1 MKQIP
6 LDNAQPLI
14 RYAQMLT
21 ITDGAPYGI
30 AKAYD
35 NRIFLCVKGSG
46 RIVISNTTYLIQPGT
61 LLLWGPGLA
70 YRYEPDE
77 TMTLLGFNFDFTQQ
91 SASKVMPIPPVK
103 SSLFDPALITEQVSF
118 SDTDCFR
125 TPLCLTD
132 MLFLKGRFLEIKE
145 EFMYKKRRYRH
156 RCSALFSDLLA
167 LLVRA
172 AEAPVSGAEKHSK
185 ADEIIAYI
193 QPNYQND
200 LSNRHLGEVFG
211 YHPGY
216 IGRLIR
222 MATGMPTHQYL
233 LNYRIERAIDY
244 LQSGEA
250 NVSQTCFL
258 CGFHDLAHFSKSFRA
273 KTGRAPSDYL
283 R

>member
-1 MKQIP
+1 MEQIT
-6 LDNAQPLI
+6 LDAAQPLI
-14 RYAQMLT
+14 RHAQMLT
-21 ITDGAPYGI
+21 ITDGTPYGI

-35 NRIFLCVKGSG
+35 NRIFLCIKGSG
-46 RIVISNTTYLIQPGT
+46 RIVVSDTAYPMQPGT

-70 YRYEPDE
+70 YRYEPDGA
-77 TMTLLGFNFDFTQQ
+77 MTLLGFNFDFTQQ
-91 SASKVMPIPPVK
+91 SASKPMPIPPAK
-103 SSLFDPALITEQVSF
+103 SPLFDPSLITEQVAF

-125 TPLCLTD
+125 APLYLAD
-132 MLFLKGRFLEIKE
+132 MLHLKGRFLEIKE
-145 EFMYKKRRYRH
+145 EFTYKKRRYRH

-172 AEAPVSGAEKHSK
+172 AEMPVSAAEKHSK

-193 QPNYQND
+193 QTNYQKD
-200 LSNRHLGEVFG
+200 LSSRHLGEIFG

-258 CGFHDLAHFSKSFRA
+258 CGFRDLAHFSKSFRA

>member
-21 ITDGAPYGI
+21 ITDGALYGI
-30 AKAYD
+30 VKAYD

-46 RIVISNTTYLIQPGT
+46 RIVISNTTYSIQPGT

-132 MLFLKGRFLEIKE
+132 ML
-145 EFMYKKRRYRH
+145 
-156 RCSALFSDLLA
+156 
-167 LLVRA
+167 
-172 AEAPVSGAEKHSK
+172 
-185 ADEIIAYI
+185 
-193 QPNYQND
+193 
-200 LSNRHLGEVFG
+200 
-211 YHPGY
+211 
-216 IGRLIR
+216 
-222 MATGMPTHQYL
+222 
-233 LNYRIERAIDY
+233 
-244 LQSGEA
+244 
-250 NVSQTCFL
+250 
-258 CGFHDLAHFSKSFRA
+258 
-273 KTGRAPSDYL
+273 
-283 R
+283 